1 MLNFTAEINVFSVL
15 YKMLVLLLALECF
28 CAILMEMSK
37 DNMASC
43 DLQPVQVQF

>member
-15 YKMLVLLLALECF
+15 YKMLVLLLECF

-43 DLQPVQVQF
+43 DVQPVQVQF